1 MKKTYFLLLC
11 ANLFL
16 GASLCAETP
25 EIKLSGSKDR
35 VLAHPVRISVLDVAE
50 TYLSQGDSDFA
61 ALLKTLDSPYG
72 AEAPEVVVAVEA
84 VPVEEQAPGGIAEAV
99 AYDDASVLEAIGLKF
114 AIQVRGTLEKGG
126 QNYLQL
132 QGGGLL
138 KSGTSFPANIP
149 EIKDQ
154 TFTITVSDISS
165 RGYTLSMGT
174 STFPVSFYGSTGAT
188 KDSGQ

>member
-72 AEAPEVVVAVEA
+72 AEAPEVVVAVE
-84 VPVEEQAPGGIAEAV
+84 EQAPVAEAV